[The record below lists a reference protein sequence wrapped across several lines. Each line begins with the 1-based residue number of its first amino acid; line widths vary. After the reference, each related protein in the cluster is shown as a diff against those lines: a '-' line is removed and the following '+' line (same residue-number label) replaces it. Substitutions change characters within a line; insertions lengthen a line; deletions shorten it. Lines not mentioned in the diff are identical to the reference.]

1 MDCFHAGRF
10 SSCVALFRASRW
22 GRLRSY
28 RNRHERIRPQATQR
42 RGGRSARLEE
52 EVFPGDAAGFALFSG
67 SDLLGRVAT
76 VSIETGFIPR
86 GSSNALATTSGSNM
100 HTQHVPKPSSVA
112 CIIIWSQTIEVSM
125 CAEFMP
131 SWRRTQASPVRAQ
144 TTTRGA
150 TTTLPRARVGAADAA
165 AARSSGV
172 SHTRTRVGWLLW
184 AEGAMRPASST
195 AASAPGSTGSSR

>member
-1 MDCFHAGRF
+1 M
-10 SSCVALFRASRW
+10 
-22 GRLRSY
+22 
-28 RNRHERIRPQATQR
+28 QTQ
-42 RGGRSARLEE
+42 
-52 EVFPGDAAGFALFSG
+52 
-67 SDLLGRVAT
+67 
-76 VSIETGFIPR
+76 
-86 GSSNALATTSGSNM
+86 
-100 HTQHVPKPSSVA
+100 QVPSPSSVA

-144 TTTRGA
+144 TTSTTGA
-150 TTTLPRARVGAADAA
+150 PKTLPPRAKFGAADAA

-195 AASAPGSTGSSR
+195 AASASRSTGSSR